1 MGLAVAAAF
10 SNAPP
15 VPFGCYSLL
24 RKIPTFKGAQFYEL
38 LARCYSLL
46 RKIPTPSH
54 TGEHPSRKWR
64 TYPGKRSTD
73 PPSRRRYPIW
83 KSSCPRKK
91 VAVPPRKGLVPEKKD
106 LSQ

>member
-24 RKIPTFKGAQFYEL
+24 RKIPT
-38 LARCYSLL
+38 
-46 RKIPTPSH
+46 PSH
-54 TGEHPSRKWR
+54 TGEYPSRKWR
-64 TYPGKRSTD
+64 TYPGNRSTD

-91 VAVPPRKGLVPEKKD
+91 VAVPPRKGLVPKKKD